1 VVQLAEQAVGA
12 AAGVVAELP
21 ATEWRQSG
29 PLVYIRRMTT
39 TPAEAFRLP
48 GISPKAYEHP
58 ADRAATA
65 ALASIPYMDPVVRKL
80 IELGERRLRSVLLGG
95 SVRLGQEQLPRLW
108 ALHHRAYD
116 VLDIEPLPELYV
128 TQRPDVN
135 ALTIGSKT
143 PFVLVFSDAVQ
154 LLDDDGMRVVLAHE
168 AGHVL
173 SDHGLYR
180 TALEILMILGR
191 APMMRF
197 PIRPIIY
204 ALMEWYR
211 ASELSSDR
219 AAALVTRDPE
229 LVCRTLMSVGSGLPA
244 NELDLNAF
252 IAQAEE
258 FSQGDGWDWLSR
270 RTMQLTM
277 THPMIVNRTKQLLDW
292 VRSGE
297 YDRIVGGAYMKRGE
311 EPPPREAA
319 TDAMDHYGD
328 RAKETFTDAAKQME
342 KTSKQ
347 VGEWLQTGSDWVR
360 GTANAAAKAARSRDG
375 GKAGATDEPE
385 SESDFEDEDEFN
397 IDFDDPSES

>member
-1 VVQLAEQAVGA
+1 
-12 AAGVVAELP
+12 
-21 ATEWRQSG
+21 
-29 PLVYIRRMTT
+29 
-39 TPAEAFRLP
+39 
-48 GISPKAYEHP
+48 
-58 ADRAATA
+58 
-65 ALASIPYMDPVVRKL
+65 
-80 IELGERRLRSVLLGG
+80 VLLGG

-229 LVCRTLMSVGSGLPA
+229 LVCRTLMSAGSGLPA

>member
-1 VVQLAEQAVGA
+1 
-12 AAGVVAELP
+12 
-21 ATEWRQSG
+21 
-29 PLVYIRRMTT
+29 MTT

-48 GISPKAYEHP
+48 GISPKAFEHP

-95 SVRLGQEQLPRLW
+95 SVRLGQDQLPRLW

-128 TQRPDVN
+128 MQRTEVN
-135 ALTIGSKT
+135 ALTVGSKT
-143 PFVLVFSDAVQ
+143 PFVVAFSDAVQ

-211 ASELSSDR
+211 ASELSCDR

-229 LVCRTLMSVGSGLPA
+229 LVCRTLMSVGSG
-244 NELDLNAF
+244 
-252 IAQAEE
+252 
-258 FSQGDGWDWLSR
+258 SR
-270 RTMQLTM
+270 RANSTSTRSSARPRSS
-277 THPMIVNRTKQLLDW
+277 TRARTPGIGY
-292 VRSGE
+292 R
-297 YDRIVGGAYMKRGE
+297 GGRC
-311 EPPPREAA
+311 
-319 TDAMDHYGD
+319 
-328 RAKETFTDAAKQME
+328 
-342 KTSKQ
+342 S
-347 VGEWLQTGSDWVR
+347 
-360 GTANAAAKAARSRDG
+360 
-375 GKAGATDEPE
+375 
-385 SESDFEDEDEFN
+385 
-397 IDFDDPSES
+397 